1 MTGVLVPAASS
12 DALADALLH
21 YFSHRPTARRHA
33 KAARQAVESRFSLAR
48 MVHDYASLYE
58 RTLSAAG
65 VRLPGAEA
73 LAPR

>member
-1 MTGVLVPAASS
+1 
-12 DALADALLH
+12 
-21 YFSHRPTARRHA
+21 
-33 KAARQAVESRFSLAR
+33 
-48 MVHDYASLYE
+48 VHDYASLYE